1 MKRKII
7 AQYKNGNY
15 NVMLYNDGT
24 KIRFNN
30 ENYMEAE
37 FPESID
43 CKISNRC
50 DMGCPMCHE
59 QSVPGGA
66 LANLNHPIFDS
77 LHAGTELALGGG
89 NVLEHPGLEN
99 FLARMR
105 DQGVICNMTI
115 HLDHFIRNFETIQ
128 GYVNSSLIHGVG
140 ISINTPIPD
149 EIINYLVRIP
159 NLVVHVIAGIV
170 PWETLVKLS
179 NHNIKLLIL
188 GYKTWGRGIQYAEN
202 HNEIQQNIHTLEMRL
217 PYLMEHFALVS
228 FDNLALEQLH
238 MRDHVSDEEW
248 EKCYM
253 GDDGTHTMYLD
264 MVEEK
269 YAVSSVSTR
278 EPIFSNDIR
287 VLFADVKRRK
297 NNCILQKYND

>member
-1 MKRKII
+1 MRKII

-59 QSVPGGA
+59 RSVPGGA

-77 LHAGTELALGGG
+77 LHAGIELALGGG
-89 NVLEHPGLEN
+89 NVLEHPGLKN
-99 FLARMR
+99 FLERMR

-115 HLDHFIRNFETIQ
+115 HLNHFIHNFEIIQ
-128 GYVNSSLIHGVG
+128 GYVNSNLIHGVG
-140 ISINTPIPD
+140 ISINTPITD
-149 EIINYLVRIP
+149 EVINYLVRFP
-159 NLVVHVIAGIV
+159 NTVVHVIAGIV

-202 HNEIQQNIHTLEMRL
+202 HNEIQKNIHTLETRL
-217 PYLMEHFALVS
+217 PYLMKHFALVS

-278 EPIFSNDIR
+278 EPIFLNDIR
-287 VLFADVKRRK
+287 DLFAEVK
-297 NNCILQKYND
+297 NV

>member
-59 QSVPGGA
+59 QSVPNGA

-89 NVLEHPGLEN
+89 NVLEHTGLED
-99 FLARMR
+99 FLMRMR

-115 HLDHFIRNFETIQ
+115 HLDHFIRKFETIQ
-128 GYVNSSLIHGVG
+128 DYVNSNLIHGVG
-140 ISINTPIPD
+140 VSINTPIPD
-149 EIINYLVRIP
+149 EVINYLVRVP

-179 NHNIKLLIL
+179 NNNIKLLIL

-202 HNEIQQNIHTLEMRL
+202 HNEIQQNIHTLETRL

-248 EKCYM
+248 ERCYM

-287 VLFADVKRRK
+287 VLFASVRRRK
-297 NNCILQKYND
+297 NCILKKYND

>member
-1 MKRKII
+1 MCKII

-30 ENYMEAE
+30 EDYMEAE

-59 QSVPGGA
+59 QSVPNDA

-89 NVLEHPGLEN
+89 NVLEHIGLEN
-99 FLARMR
+99 FLTRMR

-115 HLDHFIRNFETIQ
+115 HLDHFIRKFETIQ
-128 GYVNSSLIHGVG
+128 GYVNSNLIHGVG
-140 ISINTPIPD
+140 ISINTPISD
-149 EIINYLVRIP
+149 EVINYLVRVP

-238 MRDHVSDEEW
+238 MRDHVSEEEW

-278 EPIFSNDIR
+278 EPIFSNDIKD
-287 VLFADVKRRK
+287 LFAEVK
-297 NNCILQKYND
+297 NV

>member
-50 DMGCPMCHE
+50 DMGCSMCHE
-59 QSVPGGA
+59 QSVPDGA

-89 NVLEHPGLEN
+89 NVLEHPGLKN
-99 FLARMR
+99 FLERMR

-115 HLDHFIRNFETIQ
+115 HLNHFIHNFEIIQ
-128 GYVNSSLIHGVG
+128 GYVNSNLIHGVG
-140 ISINTPIPD
+140 ISINTPITD
-149 EIINYLVRIP
+149 EVINYLVRFP
-159 NLVVHVIAGIV
+159 NTVVHVIAGIV

-179 NHNIKLLIL
+179 NNNIKLLIL

-202 HNEIQQNIHTLEMRL
+202 HNEIQQNIHTLETRL

-248 EKCYM
+248 KKCYM

-287 VLFADVKRRK
+287 DLFANIKRSK
-297 NNCILQKYND
+297 HEKI

>member
-30 ENYMEAE
+30 EDYMEAE

-59 QSVPGGA
+59 QSVPNGA

-89 NVLEHPGLEN
+89 NVLEHPGLHE
-99 FLARMR
+99 FLFRVTR
-105 DQGVICNMTI
+105 QGIICNMTI
-115 HLDHFIRNFETIQ
+115 HVRHFIEYYNDIQ
-128 GYVNSSLIHGVG
+128 YYVDHQVIHGIG
-140 ISINTPIPD
+140 ISINEPIGD
-149 EIINYLVRIP
+149 GVIEMIKRFP
-159 NLVVHVIAGIV
+159 NTVVHVIAGIV

-202 HNEIQQNIHTLEMRL
+202 HNEIQQNIHTLETRL
-217 PYLMEHFALVS
+217 PYLIEHFALVS

-269 YAVSSVSTR
+269 YAVSSVSAR
-278 EPIFSNDIR
+278 KPIFSNDIKD
-287 VLFADVKRRK
+287 LFAEVK
-297 NNCILQKYND
+297 NV

>member
-30 ENYMEAE
+30 EDYMEAE

-50 DMGCPMCHE
+50 DMGCLMCHE
-59 QSVPGGA
+59 QSVPDGA

-77 LHAGTELALGGG
+77 LHAGSELALGGG
-89 NVLEHPGLEN
+89 NCLEHPGLED
-99 FLARMR
+99 FLTRMR
-105 DQGVICNMTI
+105 DQGIICNMTI
-115 HLDHFIRNFETIQ
+115 HLDHFIRKFETIQ
-128 GYVNSSLIHGVG
+128 GYVNSNLVHGVG
-140 ISINTPIPD
+140 ISINTPITN
-149 EIINYLVRIP
+149 EVINYLVRVP

-188 GYKTWGRGIQYAEN
+188 GYKTWGRGVQYVEN
-202 HNEIQQNIHTLEMRL
+202 HNEIQQNIHTLEIRL

-269 YAVSSVSTR
+269 YALSSVSAR

-287 VLFADVKRRK
+287 DLFASVKRRK
-297 NNCILQKYND
+297 SWTLQEYND